1 MLEVGQILAGPFAGA
16 MLAYFGAE
24 VIKVEPPDGDP
35 IRGWRLLDGG
45 TSLWWR
51 SLARN
56 KKCITLNLRK
66 AEGQSLLRRLAAR
79 SDVLIENFRPGT
91 LEGWGLGPADLEAV
105 NPRLLFARVSGFGQT
120 GPYAGRAGYAAVCE
134 AVGGLRAVTGFP
146 GGVPVRANLSLGDTV
161 AGLHTVIGIL
171 LGLVDRLRR
180 QPERGQVIDVAI
192 YEAVFNLL
200 ESTVPEYDRFGVVRQ
215 PSGATITGV
224 VPSNLYP
231 TADGKQVI
239 IGANSDPMFR
249 RLMRALGRPD
259 LAEDPR
265 LAVNAGRV
273 EHQAEVDEAIA
284 SWTRGR
290 SVAEALAVL
299 EQAGVAAG
307 SLYDVAD
314 MFRDPHFQER
324 GLFETVE
331 TPEGPLKVPALAPKL
346 SATPGAT
353 EWGGSELG
361 AHTEEVLRELV
372 GLSAEEIERL
382 RGEGVI

>member
-1 MLEVGQILAGPFAGA
+1 
-16 MLAYFGAE
+16 
-24 VIKVEPPDGDP
+24 
-35 IRGWRLLDGG
+35 
-45 TSLWWR
+45 
-51 SLARN
+51 
-56 KKCITLNLRK
+56 
-66 AEGQSLLRRLAAR
+66 
-79 SDVLIENFRPGT
+79 
-91 LEGWGLGPADLEAV
+91 
-105 NPRLLFARVSGFGQT
+105 
-120 GPYAGRAGYAAVCE
+120 
-134 AVGGLRAVTGFP
+134 
-146 GGVPVRANLSLGDTV
+146 
-161 AGLHTVIGIL
+161 
-171 LGLVDRLRR
+171 RLRR